1 MDSARWQRIQVLFH
15 EVADLPPSEQQLFLK
30 NQCGDDSAL
39 YADVLNLLRE
49 DAEGDSL
56 LERDVAHVA
65 HQVLGDSASAAPPFE
80 TFGPY
85 RIKCTLGAG
94 GMGIVYLAERED
106 LGSEVAVKILRD
118 AWLSPARRERFVL
131 EQRTLA
137 QLNHPFIARLYDA
150 DTSPDG
156 TPFFAMEYVEGVPLT
171 EYCRLHHATLEERLQ
186 LFRKV
191 CEAVVYAHQRAV
203 IHRDLKPSNILVKED
218 GSVRLLDFGIAKHL
232 EVLGES
238 IEQTMTG
245 LRLMT
250 PAYASPEQIRGDQV
264 GIQTD
269 VYSLGVILYELLCG
283 KLPYDLASRTPAQAE
298 KIITEHEPEKP
309 STVVHRLVEPSDH
322 GPGQLPSGSK
332 SSWSDLDVL
341 CLTAMHKDP
350 HRRYASAEALLR
362 DVDHYLKQEPLD
374 ARADTTGYRLR
385 KFVERNRRGVLAA
398 GVVVVLVAGL
408 ITFFT
413 VRLAIARNAA
423 VAEAARAERVQ
434 KFLFNLF
441 QGGDEAAGPSDDLR
455 VVSLLDRGVQEAQSL
470 DGDPAVQAELYET
483 LGSIYQKLGKLD
495 RAESLLQS
503 SLQIRKSVFGE
514 ESAPVAENL
523 TAMAMLRSSQARLP
537 EAEQLARQGLEMS
550 KRTVGPA
557 HPATARATQSLGEI
571 LENEGTYKQAIP
583 VLEDAVRLQSVP
595 ARAPADLAESL
606 TELANCHFYIGDYA
620 ESDSLNR
627 RVLEMDRKLYGER
640 HPHVADDLINLG
652 ANQYE
657 WGHYPQAEQFYRQAL
672 DIIQAWYGRANPET
686 ASAMTMVGRALVAE
700 QKFAEAGG
708 MAVEALHIQEQVY
721 GPVHPRVASALNEVG
736 KVALQQGKFDEAEAS
751 FRRME
756 DIYRSVYSNKHYLI
770 GVAEANR
777 GGVYMEKK
785 DYARAEQL
793 YRDALHMY
801 ADTLP
806 PDHQNVAVGRAKL
819 GRALLRQK
827 RYDEAQAET
836 LAGYEILVK
845 KSDAASIWLKNVRED
860 LVEEYSALHRPELA
874 AKFRQELAAQ

>member
-15 EVADLPPSEQQLFLK
+15 DAADLPAGEQQAFLK

-39 YADVLNLLRE
+39 YADVRNLLRE

-65 HQVLGDSASAAPPFE
+65 HEVLGDPSSSSPPFE

-85 RIKCTLGAG
+85 HIKRTLGAG
-94 GMGIVYLAERED
+94 GMGTVYLAERED
-106 LGSEVAVKILRD
+106 LGSQVAVKILRD
-118 AWLSPARRERFVL
+118 SWLSPARRERFIS

-171 EYCRLHHATLEERLQ
+171 EYCRLHRSTLEERMQ

-191 CEAVVYAHQRAV
+191 CEAVVYAHQHAI

-218 GSVRLLDFGIAKHL
+218 GSVRLLDFGIAKQL

-283 KLPYDLASRTPAQAE
+283 QLPFDLASRTPAQAE
-298 KIITEHEPEKP
+298 RLISEREPEKP
-309 STVVHRLVEPSDH
+309 STVVHLLVEPSEVV
-322 GPGQLPSGSK
+322 PGELPSGSI

-341 CLTAMHKDP
+341 CLAAMHKDQR
-350 HRRYASAEALLR
+350 RRYASAEALLR
-362 DVDHYLKQEPLD
+362 DIDHYLKQVPLD
-374 ARADTTGYRLR
+374 ARPDTAGYRLR
-385 KFVERNRRGVLAA
+385 KFAQRNRRAVLAA
-398 GVVVVLVAGL
+398 ASVLVLVAGL
-408 ITFFT
+408 TTFFT

-423 VAEAARAERVQ
+423 VAEAARSERVQ

-441 QGGDEAAGPSDDLR
+441 QGGDKAAGPPDDLR
-455 VVSLLDRGVQEAQSL
+455 VASLLDRGVQEAQSL

-495 RAESLLQS
+495 RAESLLES
-503 SLQIRKSVFGE
+503 SLRIRKSVFGE

-550 KRTVGPA
+550 KRTVGLA

-595 ARAPADLAESL
+595 RSAPADLAESL

-657 WGHYPQAEQFYRQAL
+657 WGHYTQAEQFYRQAL
-672 DIIQAWYGRANPET
+672 DIIQAWYGKANPET

-700 QKFAEAGG
+700 QKFAEAGT
-708 MAVEALHIQEQVY
+708 MAVEALRIQEQVY

-736 KVALQQGKFDEAEAS
+736 KVALQQGKLDEAEAS

-785 DYARAEQL
+785 DYARAEEL
-793 YRDALHMY
+793 YRDALQMY
-801 ADTLP
+801 EETLP
-806 PDHQNVAVGRAKL
+806 PDHQNVAVGRVKL
-819 GRALLRQK
+819 GRALLRQR
-827 RYDEAQAET
+827 RYNEAQGET
-836 LAGYEILVK
+836 LAGYEILAK
-845 KSDAASIWLKNVRED
+845 KTDAANAWLKNARED

-874 AKFRQELAAQ
+874 AKFRQELTTQ